1 MVTCHD
7 IVFLAQTLRQL
18 MKNTKKVPLKETDET
33 CTNNTKHHSE
43 GWKEN
48 SRSFSYMW
56 NKKANTTRFF
66 LFNTRNLQRVGYVV

>member
-43 GWKEN
+43 G
-48 SRSFSYMW
+48 
-56 NKKANTTRFF
+56 
-66 LFNTRNLQRVGYVV
+66 

>member
-33 CTNNTKHHSE
+33 
-43 GWKEN
+43 
-48 SRSFSYMW
+48 
-56 NKKANTTRFF
+56 
-66 LFNTRNLQRVGYVV
+66 